1 MERGLWL
8 YQKRRWQVQS
18 LSERKIFL
26 KTIKNETS
34 RDLKVREVAFYE
46 APESTPANE
55 EQLNEPFM
63 SE

>member
-34 RDLKVREVAFYE
+34 RDLKVREVAFDE